1 MAKMYPNNL
10 NAFNPTISEQKVF
23 DALRNQ
29 LPEDY
34 SVFYSVSWSEGQ
46 NGIIKSNSEI
56 DFIIIDPR
64 NGFICVEVKGGKGVN
79 IKDGEWY
86 LQEGDNT
93 ERKLNKSPYEQV
105 EKSMYYFK
113 NYYQRQYNFPFQGV
127 YGSIVIFPMFN
138 IERKEFI
145 SNRSPEM
152 TLDYNDMQDL
162 RQKVDDA
169 FRFWRRN
176 NSYPKLTSI
185 QHENLLNLIKKR
197 IAMSAAGGALIS
209 DRERQFEMLNRVQ
222 DNYVY
227 FINNINRLFISGGAG
242 TGKTFIALKLLRKFE
257 KNGNV
262 LYLCYGKRLKH
273 FIKDQFPNSNV
284 ELISLE
290 NEILPKSIKYDFIVV
305 DEAQDL
311 DFEQARSILNLL
323 RDSSSHLYV
332 FYDKSQNVF
341 NKEFKNGF
349 DIELPPF
356 LLRENL
362 RNTSSIYKFAVE
374 RTELGKDVIANPIVG
389 PEPETILL
397 KKQNYKEKLED
408 LINYLVFDEFVFHK
422 DICIIAESTVYSELL
437 SNTFFKWNLKSTIN
451 PNDNEIKLFTV
462 SDYKGLESNVI
473 IYIRSSSL
481 SKIGDYIAYT
491 RARYYLYEILID

>member
-1 MAKMYPNNL
+1 
-10 NAFNPTISEQKVF
+10 
-23 DALRNQ
+23 
-29 LPEDY
+29 
-34 SVFYSVSWSEGQ
+34 
-46 NGIIKSNSEI
+46 
-56 DFIIIDPR
+56 
-64 NGFICVEVKGGKGVN
+64 
-79 IKDGEWY
+79 
-86 LQEGDNT
+86 
-93 ERKLNKSPYEQV
+93 
-105 EKSMYYFK
+105 
-113 NYYQRQYNFPFQGV
+113 
-127 YGSIVIFPMFN
+127 
-138 IERKEFI
+138 
-145 SNRSPEM
+145 
-152 TLDYNDMQDL
+152 
-162 RQKVDDA
+162 
-169 FRFWRRN
+169 
-176 NSYPKLTSI
+176 
-185 QHENLLNLIKKR
+185 
-197 IAMSAAGGALIS
+197 MSAAGGALIS

-290 NEILPKSIKYDFIVV
+290 NDILPKSRKYDFIVV

-332 FYDKSQNVF
+332 FYDQSQNVF

-389 PEPETILL
+389 PDPETILL

-451 PNDNEIKLFTV
+451 PNDNEIKLFTI

>member
-1 MAKMYPNNL
+1 M
-10 NAFNPTISEQKVF
+10 
-23 DALRNQ
+23 
-29 LPEDY
+29 
-34 SVFYSVSWSEGQ
+34 
-46 NGIIKSNSEI
+46 
-56 DFIIIDPR
+56 
-64 NGFICVEVKGGKGVN
+64 
-79 IKDGEWY
+79 
-86 LQEGDNT
+86 
-93 ERKLNKSPYEQV
+93 
-105 EKSMYYFK
+105 
-113 NYYQRQYNFPFQGV
+113 
-127 YGSIVIFPMFN
+127 
-138 IERKEFI
+138 
-145 SNRSPEM
+145 
-152 TLDYNDMQDL
+152 
-162 RQKVDDA
+162 
-169 FRFWRRN
+169 
-176 NSYPKLTSI
+176 
-185 QHENLLNLIKKR
+185 
-197 IAMSAAGGALIS
+197 
-209 DRERQFEMLNRVQ
+209 
-222 DNYVY
+222 
-227 FINNINRLFISGGAG
+227 
-242 TGKTFIALKLLRKFE
+242 
-257 KNGNV
+257 
-262 LYLCYGKRLKH
+262 
-273 FIKDQFPNSNV
+273 
-284 ELISLE
+284 
-290 NEILPKSIKYDFIVV
+290 
-305 DEAQDL
+305 
-311 DFEQARSILNLL
+311 
-323 RDSSSHLYV
+323 YV

-389 PEPETILL
+389 PDPETILL